1 MKGLKNI
8 TAGLMILCAMTSC
21 IHEDPVS
28 DEIKI
33 GDAIP
38 DFTVEM
44 TDGSIVTG
52 ASLREGVSLIMFF
65 YSQCPDCQKTLPSV
79 QRIYDEFIGKGV
91 KFAIISREE
100 TSETIEP
107 YWQECGYTM
116 PYSPHPNRG
125 IYHLFATI
133 RVPRVYILTTLYRL
147 MRTLA
152 VTSINSF
159 KTNFLFIFR
168 TGSFSI
174 LKETFL

>member
-8 TAGLMILCAMTSC
+8 SAVLMMLCAMSSC

-65 YSQCPDCQKTLPSV
+65 FTQNPD
-79 QRIYDEFIGKGV
+79 
-91 KFAIISREE
+91 
-100 TSETIEP
+100 
-107 YWQECGYTM
+107 
-116 PYSPHPNRG
+116 
-125 IYHLFATI
+125 
-133 RVPRVYILTTLYRL
+133 
-147 MRTLA
+147 
-152 VTSINSF
+152 
-159 KTNFLFIFR
+159 
-168 TGSFSI
+168 
-174 LKETFL
+174 

>member
-1 MKGLKNI
+1 MKALKNI
-8 TAGLMILCAMTSC
+8 SAFLMMLCATVSC

-28 DEIKI
+28 DEIKV
-33 GDAIP
+33 GDPIP

-52 ASLREGVSLIMFF
+52 ASLRDGVSVIMFF

-79 QRIYDEFIGKGV
+79 QRIYDKYLEKGV

-116 PYSPHPNRG
+116 PYSPQPNRDV
-125 IYHLFATI
+125 YHLFATV
-133 RVPRVYILTTLYRL
+133 RVPRVYICKNGKVVNIYTDDPVPTYEDLDGDLYQL
-147 MRTLA
+147 
-152 VTSINSF
+152 I
-159 KTNFLFIFR
+159 
-168 TGSFSI
+168 
-174 LKETFL
+174 

>member
-1 MKGLKNI
+1 MKCFKNI
-8 TAGLMILCAMTSC
+8 SAFLIMLCAVSSC

-28 DEIKI
+28 DEIKV

-65 YSQCPDCQKTLPSV
+65 YSQCPDCQKTLPAV
-79 QRIYDEFIGKGV
+79 QKIYDEFLDKGV

-107 YWQECGYTM
+107 YWKNADIPCLIHRSRTGMYIIFSRPYVCRECISVKM
-116 PYSPHPNRG
+116 ERSS
-125 IYHLFATI
+125 I
-133 RVPRVYILTTLYRL
+133 YILTTLYRL

-152 VTSINSF
+152 VTFTPVLSP
-159 KTNFLFIFR
+159 L
-168 TGSFSI
+168 
-174 LKETFL
+174 